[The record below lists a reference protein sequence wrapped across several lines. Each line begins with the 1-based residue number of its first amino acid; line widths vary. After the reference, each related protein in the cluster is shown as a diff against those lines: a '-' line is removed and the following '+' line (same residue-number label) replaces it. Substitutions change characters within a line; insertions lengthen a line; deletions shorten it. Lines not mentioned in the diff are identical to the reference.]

1 MYAFELARYWT
12 WSGPKWHMSRS
23 VFAVQ
28 THTQIVFSVSSCAG
42 VFRCLCNTHFFR
54 AWVHSKHPSKILK
67 LALIPLVRECS
78 GIRLGNLY
86 PCAVVSTDLG
96 PTEFTTI
103 YGHRASTARLRAS
116 RVTVPSRAVPG
127 RAMGQAIGP
136 RHGTRAKFL
145 CRAAHGARP
154 MYPCRTAHGPAGLI
168 WTIKQQ
174 INEQWSYMKIRLQLQ
189 LQNNDHQND

>member
-54 AWVHSKHPSKILK
+54 AWIHSKHPSKILN
-67 LALIPLVRECS
+67 LALIPLVRECI

-86 PCAVVSTDLG
+86 PCAGVSTDLG

-103 YGHRASTARLRAS
+103 YGHRASTARPPCLPCHRA
-116 RVTVPSRAVPG
+116 
-127 RAMGQAIGP
+127 
-136 RHGTRAKFL
+136 
-145 CRAAHGARP
+145 
-154 MYPCRTAHGPAGLI
+154 YPCRAWPCHGPGHRP
-168 WTIKQQ
+168 TT
-174 INEQWSYMKIRLQLQ
+174 R
-189 LQNNDHQND
+189 HTG

>member
-54 AWVHSKHPSKILK
+54 AWVHSKHPSKILN
-67 LALIPLVRECS
+67 LALILLVRECS

-86 PCAVVSTDLG
+86 PCAGVSTDLG

-103 YGHRASTARLRAS
+103 YGHRASTAR
-116 RVTVPSRAVPG
+116 
-127 RAMGQAIGP
+127 
-136 RHGTRAKFL
+136 HGTRHG
-145 CRAAHGARP
+145 RAVLARHASVP
-154 MYPCRTAHGPAGLI
+154 PVSPCLAVPCHGPGHRP
-168 WTIKQQ
+168 TT
-174 INEQWSYMKIRLQLQ
+174 R
-189 LQNNDHQND
+189 HTG

>member
-54 AWVHSKHPSKILK
+54 AWVHSKHPSKILN
-67 LALIPLVRECS
+67 LALILLVRECS

-86 PCAVVSTDLG
+86 PCAGVSTDLG

-103 YGHRASTARLRAS
+103 YGHRAS
-116 RVTVPSRAVPG
+116 RVTVPGRAVPW
-127 RAMGQAIGP
+127 
-136 RHGTRAKFL
+136 
-145 CRAAHGARP
+145 ARP
-154 MYPCRTAHGPAGLI
+154 SAHDTAHGLNFRVVPPMGHDQCARGVPPMARQVWYEI
-168 WTIKQQ
+168 
-174 INEQWSYMKIRLQLQ
+174 S
-189 LQNNDHQND
+189 NNK